1 MDRRTLE
8 FAINSEAMAAGT
20 PTLIVEEILRRKIY
34 GRVGVVSSFGA
45 ESAVLLHLVAS
56 VNKRTPILFVDTGK
70 IFGETLRYV
79 ETLRGV
85 LGLEDLRV
93 IKPDALAVAACDPIG
108 DLWRR
113 DSGACCEVRKVAPLS
128 LALEGFDTWMT
139 GRKRFQSVVRES
151 LPTVELTDGRLKI
164 NPLAAWSRR
173 QIETYFIENDLP
185 KHPLEADGFLS
196 IGCFTCTDRVAP
208 GEDGRAGR
216 WRGLAKTE
224 CGIHGP
230 ASATAG
236 RLPSA

>member
-1 MDRRTLE
+1 MT
-8 FAINSEAMAAGT
+8 AG
-20 PTLIVEEILRRKIY
+20 PPALIIQEVLRRKLY

-70 IFGETLRYV
+70 IFGETLRYA
-79 ETLRGV
+79 ETLRDV

-93 IKPDALAVAACDPIG
+93 IKPDASAVAAFDPNG
-108 DLWRR
+108 NLWRK

-139 GRKRFQSVVRES
+139 GRKRFQSAAREL

-173 QIETYFIENDLP
+173 QIETYFIEHDIP

-230 ASATAG
+230 AGANAG
-236 RLPSA
+236 RLPPA